1 MGRNKVYKDKVTVS
15 FSVEKW
21 LLDSFDKLVKH
32 LGITR
37 GELIARS
44 MGYYSRQWHYRNI
57 KKRQDKDNSNATSN
71 L

>member
-1 MGRNKVYKDKVTVS
+1 MVRQKAYKKRVIVS
-15 FSVEKW
+15 FAVEKW

-32 LGITR
+32 LNVSR

-44 MGYYSRQWHYRNI
+44 MGYYSRQWHYRNL
-57 KKRQDKDNSNATSN
+57 KKRQGNATSN